1 MPAIRSPFP
10 VLVLS
15 LALAAAGALLPA
27 AAGDEGA
34 FRMPGGYAWDAG
46 RVDTMWLEVLLEYR
60 DLGSAPFQP
69 AADDLVT
76 TFTGAFL
83 PLPNLEVGF
92 AAPYVSRDFD
102 DGRLGSPSGLG
113 DVAAWAKL
121 RLGNTGNAAWSLGA
135 GLSLPTGDEDDFL
148 GTGNLD
154 PALWI
159 AAGVP
164 TRGDA
169 FVQAHVGLRANGD
182 FDGAGL
188 RADGKTSVIIGFG
201 GFLPTASGMTV
212 FASFDL
218 ETERWDG
225 GDSAASLL
233 GGARWPISESW
244 QVEAKASVGL
254 ADAAPDLTLGL
265 GLVFHP

>member
-1 MPAIRSPFP
+1 MRAVRHPVP
-10 VLVLS
+10 VLFLVF
-15 LALAAAGALLPA
+15 AIACFVLPA
-27 AAGDEGA
+27 RAGSEGS
-34 FRMPGGYAWDAG
+34 FRMPGGTTWDAEL
-46 RVDTMWLEVLLEYR
+46 VDTMWLEVLLDYR
-60 DLGSAPFQP
+60 DIGDAPFQP

-76 TFTGAFL
+76 TFAGAWL
-83 PLPNLEVGF
+83 VVPNLEVGV
-92 AAPYVSRDFD
+92 AVPYVSRDFD
-102 DGRLGSPSGLG
+102 RDRLGSPSGLG
-113 DVAAWAKL
+113 DVAAWAKY
-121 RLGNTGNAAWSLGA
+121 RLGNTGNAAWSIGA
-135 GLSLPTGDEDDFL
+135 SLSVPTGDEDDFL

-154 PALWI
+154 PAAWI

-188 RADGKTSVIIGFG
+188 SADGKTSVIIGFG
-201 GFLPTASGMTV
+201 GFMPTANGMTV

-225 GDSAASLL
+225 GDSAATLL
-233 GGARWPISESW
+233 GGARWPISDGW
-244 QVEAKASVGL
+244 QIEAKASVGL